1 MEAMFAGIAF
11 GLIISASVIGLMAL
25 AVKFFNKR
33 NAQQNDMRKAQRI
46 STQEANHNYLRS
58 IGYMK

>member
-1 MEAMFAGIAF
+1 MEAMFTGIAF
-11 GLIISASVIGLMAL
+11 GLIIAASIVGVMAL
-25 AVKFFNKR
+25 AVKLLNKGAAR
-33 NAQQNDMRKAQRI
+33 QSELRQSQRI